1 MGRAISGSG
10 SRPRPGER
18 RHDEPAA
25 DELSSGLTTREEPME
40 TDTTDTARLYW
51 LEAELEKAARNGL
64 LLERLRDLGMRFLIY
79 RDLRE
84 AIDAARAETAAES
97 AGGAMSETSCS

>member
-1 MGRAISGSG
+1 
-10 SRPRPGER
+10 
-18 RHDEPAA
+18 
-25 DELSSGLTTREEPME
+25 ME